1 MIAIAIIVIAVEYC
15 YCYILLQ
22 KSEGRGCDIEEV
34 EKLRRLSSRE
44 AGWKLSMVEYFE
56 KNEAQERVEI
66 TEEGRQNQNHEIPKA
81 RAARS
86 GKRAEGL
93 ALHIGEDSFGFF
105 FLLLFSPLSPPPPDM
120 VSPCSLT
127 VLEFIM

>member
-1 MIAIAIIVIAVEYC
+1 MIAIAILVIAVEYG

-44 AGWKLSMVEYFE
+44 AGWKLSMVEYLE

-81 RAARS
+81 RVARS
-86 GKRAEGL
+86 GKRAEEL
-93 ALHIGEDSFGFF
+93 ALHIGEDSFGVFF
-105 FLLLFSPLSPPPPDM
+105 YFYFPPFLPP
-120 VSPCSLT
+120 SSL
-127 VLEFIM
+127 

>member
-1 MIAIAIIVIAVEYC
+1 M
-15 YCYILLQ
+15 
-22 KSEGRGCDIEEV
+22 
-34 EKLRRLSSRE
+34 
-44 AGWKLSMVEYFE
+44 SMVEYLE
-56 KNEAQERVEI
+56 KSEAQERVEI

-81 RAARS
+81 RVARS

-105 FLLLFSPLSPPPPDM
+105 YFYSLPPSDM
-120 VSPCSLT
+120 VSPYSLT